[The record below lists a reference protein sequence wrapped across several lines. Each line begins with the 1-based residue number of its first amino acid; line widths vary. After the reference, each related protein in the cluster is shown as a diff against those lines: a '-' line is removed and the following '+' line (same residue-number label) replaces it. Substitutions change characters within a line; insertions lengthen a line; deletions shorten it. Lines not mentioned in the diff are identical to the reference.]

1 MLGKNNSNHILS
13 GKEDASFNRFMWAKK
28 YTKYR
33 VKVMFDRFTVRTI
46 RKTKQSTL
54 HYIYFYFFLPLTK
67 TLMGNKL
74 IKLKHVSRC
83 KPAAWKEETKFLIR
97 VNDSS
102 INEFYIRNS
111 YDKK

>member
-1 MLGKNNSNHILS
+1 MGQEVHKVSSESHVRSFHRSHNPQNKTINSSLHLLLFFS
-13 GKEDASFNRFMWAKK
+13 PPDQDFN
-28 YTKYR
+28 
-33 VKVMFDRFTVRTI
+33 
-46 RKTKQSTL
+46 
-54 HYIYFYFFLPLTK
+54 
-67 TLMGNKL
+67 GNKL

-102 INEFYIRNS
+102 INEFYMIRNS